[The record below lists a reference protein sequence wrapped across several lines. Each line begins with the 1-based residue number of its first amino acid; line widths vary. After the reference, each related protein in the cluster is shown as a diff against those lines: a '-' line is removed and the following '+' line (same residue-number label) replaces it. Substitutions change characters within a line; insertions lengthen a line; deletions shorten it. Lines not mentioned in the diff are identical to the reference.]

1 MRRISK
7 WFNPAAN
14 DLVDLDFQFE
24 ELERSFEA
32 ELSKTYGFSHDQSRS
47 SQLIKNELVNDVI
60 QEAKY
65 TRIEIIE
72 DEEEES
78 QKPHIVKQDENDNWN
93 ATIVQVEGTNK
104 YYIRV
109 DRGGVSFFF
118 DPGDMSIEELIQKTT
133 GQEDPQIIKQ
143 IEYHNQILNNSN

>member
-47 SQLIKNELVNDVI
+47 SQLIKNELVNDQVLDTNNI
-60 QEAKY
+60 IEGFILAALLFFAALEEADWLCFSANTKS
-65 TRIEIIE
+65 EDLIE
-72 DEEEES
+72 DES
-78 QKPHIVKQDENDNWN
+78 SWN
-93 ATIVQVEGTNK
+93 IYK
-104 YYIRV
+104 LF
-109 DRGGVSFFF
+109 SFI
-118 DPGDMSIEELIQKTT
+118 PL
-133 GQEDPQIIKQ
+133 
-143 IEYHNQILNNSN
+143 LR